1 MPKVKRA
8 SFRCPLC
15 GATTSVLRTRD
26 ATASGVV
33 RYRRCHSDQKHRVT
47 TREFAINTPIP
58 RAEAIGSTSVK
69 LILRALA
76 DELGIN
82 IEEPSPG

>member
-1 MPKVKRA
+1 MPKIKRA

-15 GATTSVLRTRD
+15 GATTSVMRTRD

-33 RYRRCHSDQKHRVT
+33 RYRRCLSDPTHRVT
-47 TREFAINTPIP
+47 TREFAINAPTPT
-58 RAEAIGSTSVK
+58 AEALGSTSVK
-69 LILRALA
+69 LILRTLC

-82 IEEPSPG
+82 IESPSPV

>member
-15 GATTSVLRTRD
+15 GATTFVVRTRD

-33 RYRRCHSDQKHRVT
+33 RYRRCLSDPTHRVT
-47 TREFAINTPIP
+47 TREFAINAPTP
-58 RAEAIGSTSVK
+58 RDEAIGSTNVK
-69 LILRALA
+69 LILRHLA

-82 IEEPSPG
+82 IESPSPV